1 MRGKQ
6 AKKRKLDP
14 DAKYGSVTVS
24 KLINYILKDGKK
36 SVATRLV
43 YSSLESSSEKL
54 QKDPLVVLDMVI
66 KNVGP
71 LVEVRSHRVGG
82 ATYQVPIEVSKNRR
96 LALAL
101 RWLIQA
107 TNDKKGADFATKLS
121 NEMIAAYNNEGN
133 AIKKKIDTHKMA
145 DANKAFAHF
154 AKY

>member
-14 DAKYGSVTVS
+14 DSKYGSVTVA

-36 SVATRLV
+36 SIATRLV
-43 YSSLESSSEKL
+43 YNSLESSAEKL

-107 TNDKKGADFATKLS
+107 TKDKKGADFATKLS
-121 NEMIAAYNNEGN
+121 NEMIAAYNNEGH